1 MSQLWL
7 RNQRSI
13 EGKKWVNQRKSG
25 KKVGSS
31 RSVLNQKK
39 PPATCQFFVTCS
51 FVAVAAVISK
61 SPTIPE
67 TVISPNK
74 QKQHKTNTTW
84 LCQNFECELL
94 IDSALVMLFI
104 LHFFFPSLMNII
116 YQLKSRTCLTVLAP
130 LLQARQRGTQQRT
143 WLK

>member
-25 KKVGSS
+25 KKVGLS
-31 RSVLNQKK
+31 RSDLNQEK

-51 FVAVAAVISK
+51 FTLPAVAVAAVISK
-61 SPTIPE
+61 SPTVLE
-67 TVISPNK
+67 TVLSPNK

-116 YQLKSRTCLTVLAP
+116 YQLKSKIHLHAVDGKFCA
-130 LLQARQRGTQQRT
+130 
-143 WLK
+143 